1 MKQLFKKRSILTL
14 LLAAVMVAVFGM
26 AVFAGTSDQYVNTY
40 TYDGDTTA
48 WWTFFLQDN
57 DETNVDIFFSPTA
70 TPPRPGENTPPS
82 YFDDDTDADAATY
95 AVSLDTPV
103 SLSAPETVDKS
114 PAPLG
119 DNTDWVEW
127 FEATLPDDG
136 SFGSFSLLLT
146 NPNAGSGCDN
156 HINATILRNEATPWQ
171 YTSAGPIEVRIYNPA
186 SADVP
191 RAASGDYYY
200 ASGIVAQNTDFYE
213 YQLRSFPT
221 ALDGTKN
228 ALDYTDINKNVTD
241 YDIQP
246 TDQDPYYASA
256 FGYFVNSL
264 TIDGVEYPTKQD
276 VEIGWLYRVYR
287 EGAEL
292 GKADLKA
299 IVPLSSVVDSSSFML
314 RPDDVVVWRYGEYD
328 DPDLFPPYLD

>member
-1 MKQLFKKRSILTL
+1 MKMKQLFKKRSILTL

-26 AVFAGTSDQYVNTY
+26 AVFAATSDQYVD
-40 TYDGDTTA
+40 TYDGNITA
-48 WWTFFLQDN
+48 WWTFFLN
-57 DETNVDIFFSPTA
+57 NTETNVDILFSPTVTQPIA
-70 TPPRPGENTPPS
+70 GENTPPS
-82 YFDDDTDADAATY
+82 YFDDEDGAAAATY
-95 AVSLDTPV
+95 AVSLDTAP
-103 SLSAPETVDKS
+103 SLSAPTDVSLMPVQWDENEWLAWFTV
-114 PAPLG
+114 
-119 DNTDWVEW
+119 
-127 FEATLPDDG
+127 TLPQDG
-136 SFGSFSLLLT
+136 SFGSLSLLLT
-146 NPNAGSGCDN
+146 NPSADVGGEN

-171 YTSAGPIEVRIYNPA
+171 YTSAGPIEVRIYDPV
-186 SADVP
+186 STDVP

-200 ASGIVAQNTDFYE
+200 ASGIVAQNIDFEE
-213 YQLRSFPT
+213 YQLRSFPA
-221 ALDGTKN
+221 ALDGTVN
-228 ALDYTDINKNVTD
+228 ALLYTDINKNVTH
-241 YDIQP
+241 YEILP

-328 DPDLFPPYLD
+328 DPDLFPQYLD